1 VQAIQ
6 SQGQSLVMEQAQQD
20 IRTPQQKYQDYW
32 QNEKLYE
39 AARSRAYNNNLPMPN
54 APRYGEAYHPFEGS
68 FDQRVGDLQSLDSL
82 DFSGIKSLSEMD
94 FSGLAPLDGLSISIQ

>member
-1 VQAIQ
+1 
-6 SQGQSLVMEQAQQD
+6 
-20 IRTPQQKYQDYW
+20 
-32 QNEKLYE
+32 
-39 AARSRAYNNNLPMPN
+39 MPN

-94 FSGLAPLDGLSISIQ
+94 FSGLAPLAAFLSRFNERSSERSLIWTHKIDRLALFRVRSEANTAIHHVR